1 MALSIT
7 GIDSITAQAT
17 ELYAAGTK
25 RDAVIKAL
33 KQKYQGLT
41 ITGCSEDDLT
51 EEPFREEPAYLLYLV
66 DSKDH
71 CWKMTREPA
80 NATGIVIAEREEAA

>member
-1 MALSIT
+1 MALTIT
-7 GIDSITAQAT
+7 GIDSIAAQAS

-25 RDAVIKAL
+25 RDAVVKAL

>member
-1 MALSIT
+1 MRGSL
-7 GIDSITAQAT
+7 
-17 ELYAAGTK
+17 
-25 RDAVIKAL
+25 R
-33 KQKYQGLT
+33 GLT

>member
-25 RDAVIKAL
+25 RDAVVKAL

-41 ITGCSEDDLT
+41 VTGCLEGDLT

-66 DSKDH
+66 DSHDH
-71 CWKMTREPA
+71 CWKMTREPEK
-80 NATGIVIAEREEAA
+80 ATGIVIAEREEAA

>member
-7 GIDSITAQAT
+7 GIESITAQAT

-25 RDAVIKAL
+25 RDAVVKAL

-41 ITGCSEDDLT
+41 ITGCSENDLT

-66 DSKDH
+66 DSQDH
-71 CWKMTREPA
+71 CWKMTQEPA
-80 NATGIVIAEREEAA
+80 KATGIVIAEREEAA

>member
-1 MALSIT
+1 MALTIT
-7 GIDSITAQAT
+7 GIDSIAARAS
-17 ELYAAGTK
+17 ELYAAGTR